1 MSTCAWRSFFKDDR
15 KMRSRKQ
22 LIAGLGAIAFALG
35 GVGSGAT
42 LAGKTASDMCSV
54 VGELRTQEECACEAA
69 LKENT
74 IEALEGF
81 LHNYGNISGTA
92 CTALARVSL
101 DRFRPD
107 NDPDIGSPTDGSPYT
122 R

>member
-1 MSTCAWRSFFKDDR
+1 
-15 KMRSRKQ
+15 MRSRKQ
-22 LIAGLGAIAFALG
+22 LIASFSAIAFALG
-35 GVGSGAT
+35 GIGFAAAA
-42 LAGKTASDMCSV
+42 AGKTAVNMC
-54 VGELRTQEECACEAA
+54 GAPDDLRSQEECACEAA

-81 LHNYGNISGTA
+81 LHDYGNISGTA

-107 NDPDIGSPTDGSPYT
+107 NDPDIGSPTDGSPYM